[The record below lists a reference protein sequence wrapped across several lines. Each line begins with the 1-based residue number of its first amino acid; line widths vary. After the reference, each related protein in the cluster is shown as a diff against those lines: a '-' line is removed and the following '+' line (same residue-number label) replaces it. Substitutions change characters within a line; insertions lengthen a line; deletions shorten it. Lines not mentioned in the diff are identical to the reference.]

1 MNSRLALLNLKIRRE
16 GEKAFHDA
24 VWASIASKAKIK
36 EQANDNL
43 PKPPTSGETVRS
55 NRPDNAQPRQGGY
68 GSAVHHD
75 RPESPR
81 VSGGPTSNLVGERG
95 RSMTA
100 HHGFEELRNATAYL
114 VDARKQ
120 LEDEQF
126 KARHG
131 MRNQLH
137 FAESREH
144 VAFHDWLRVSEKY
157 HRGAQ

>member
-1 MNSRLALLNLKIRRE
+1 MNSHLALLNLKIRRE
-16 GEKAFHDA
+16 GERAFHDA
-24 VWASIASKAKIK
+24 VWASIASKAKIR

-100 HHGFEELRNATAYL
+100 HHGFEELRNATARL
-114 VDARKQ
+114 ANARQ
-120 LEDEQF
+120 SLEDAKF
-126 KARHG
+126 LARNG
-131 MRNQLH
+131 MANNLA
-137 FAESREH
+137 FATHVEH
-144 VAFHDWLRVSEKY
+144 VAFHDWLRVGEKY